1 MVKHQLVVNER
12 RQMLSGC
19 DTTEN
24 AQVLLVT
31 GGWDGS
37 TEAALSITEVRLSIG
52 KRLRFDEIDKQNY
65 FP

>member
-24 AQVLLVT
+24 TQVLLVT

-37 TEAALSITEVRLSIG
+37 TEAALSITEVR
-52 KRLRFDEIDKQNY
+52 FDEIDK
-65 FP
+65 